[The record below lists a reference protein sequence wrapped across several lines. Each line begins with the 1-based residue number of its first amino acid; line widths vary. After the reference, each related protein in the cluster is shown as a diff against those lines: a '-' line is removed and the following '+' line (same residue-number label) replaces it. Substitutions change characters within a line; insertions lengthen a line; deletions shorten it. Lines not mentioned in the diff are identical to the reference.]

1 MPRSPN
7 QSSEGFFIHHIA
19 GKTLRCMKT
28 YLEGAA
34 NGSRLFPASKMT
46 KRRAVITG
54 IGPITCIGIG
64 REDFWRGIRA
74 EKSGIQTIS
83 SFDTAEFN
91 AHCGGEIPDWTP
103 EDYFPP
109 HRLKRLDRYAQFAV
123 ASAKMALDDAGLPYS
138 QSTPQH
144 RVGVSFGTALGGV
157 ANAEYQH
164 AHFLKKGTRGVNQT
178 LALQVFGGSA
188 HSNIAIEFGF
198 RGVGTTNS
206 NSCASGTIAVG
217 EALRYIRDDFADV
230 IVAGGA
236 EAPLSPLTFGAFAII
251 KTMSQWTGDPALAC
265 RPFDLKRDGF
275 VMGEGAASLVIEELE
290 HAKRRGAR
298 IFAEVLGYSLN
309 NDAFHMTSP
318 LPGGESCIRAMRDAL
333 ADAQLAPEQ
342 IDYIN
347 AHASSTQL
355 NDSTET
361 MAIKQVFGDRA
372 STLPVSGTKAY
383 TGASAGSDGR
393 DGSGDLCARHRAK
406 MDSANIES
414 QRSRSRLRSRCCSAP
429 RPAGRVELHPE
440 QFVRLRW
447 NQRLLDSRAGVTCM
461 RGQPPRRHGCR
472 WIGLP
477 RTMISSA
484 SRCCGTHY

>member
-1 MPRSPN
+1 MS
-7 QSSEGFFIHHIA
+7 
-19 GKTLRCMKT
+19 
-28 YLEGAA
+28 
-34 NGSRLFPASKMT
+34 

-54 IGPITCIGIG
+54 IGPITCIGTG
-64 REDFWRGIRA
+64 RVDFWRGILA
-74 EKSGIQTIS
+74 EKSGIKQIT
-83 SFDTAEFN
+83 SFDTSEFN
-91 AHCGGEIPDWTP
+91 AHCGGEIPGWIP

-123 ASAKMALDDAGLPYS
+123 ASAKMALDDARLPYS
-138 QSTPQH
+138 PATPQR
-144 RVGVSFGTALGGV
+144 RVGVSFGTALGGI

-251 KTMSQWTGDPALAC
+251 RTMSQWAGDPVLAC
-265 RPFDLKRDGF
+265 KPFDLKRDGF
-275 VMGEGAASLVIEELE
+275 VMGEGATSLVIEELE
-290 HAKRRGAR
+290 HARKRGAH
-298 IFAEVLGYSLN
+298 IYAEVLGYSLN

-318 LPGGESCIRAMRDAL
+318 LPSGESCIRAMRDAL
-333 ADAQLAPEQ
+333 ADARLAPEQ

-361 MAIKQVFGDRA
+361 MAIKVAFGEYVRK
-372 STLPVSGTKAY
+372 LPVSGTKAY
-383 TGASAGSDGR
+383 TAHPLGATGAIEAAICALAIDENWLPPTLNRSEPDPACDLDVVPDRGR
-393 DGSGDLCARHRAK
+393 AAELNYVLSNSFGFGGINSCLVLGRA
-406 MDSANIES
+406 
-414 QRSRSRLRSRCCSAP
+414 
-429 RPAGRVELHPE
+429 
-440 QFVRLRW
+440 
-447 NQRLLDSRAGVTCM
+447 
-461 RGQPPRRHGCR
+461 
-472 WIGLP
+472 
-477 RTMISSA
+477 
-484 SRCCGTHY
+484 